1 MDTAELTSYIGLIL
15 MPVLSYFAV
24 SNETS
29 NMVIGVV
36 AGIVALIFQYYN
48 EKYNSNVISGEET
61 TNNSIDD

>member
-36 AGIVALIFQYYN
+36 AGIIALIFQYYN
-48 EKYNSNVISGEET
+48 EKYNSNVISGEKET
-61 TNNSIDD
+61 NKDIL

>member
-29 NMVIGVV
+29 NMIIGVV
-36 AGIVALIFQYYN
+36 AGIVTLIFQYYN

-61 TNNSIDD
+61 TNNNIDD

>member
-29 NMVIGVV
+29 NMIIGVV